1 MANATYIRTAD
12 AGLLAR
18 AEMLL
23 QSGAQALRRH
33 RIYSRTLAELSA
45 LSDRELAD
53 LGLSRF
59 DIRRV
64 AREAANDF

>member
-1 MANATYIRTAD
+1 MAHATYIRTAD

-53 LGLSRF
+53 LGMSRF

>member
-12 AGLLAR
+12 TGLLAR
-18 AEMLL
+18 VEMLL
-23 QSGAQALRRH
+23 QSGAQALRRY
-33 RIYSRTLAELSA
+33 RIQSRTQAELAA

-53 LGLSRF
+53 LGIARV

-64 AREAANDF
+64 ARTAATDF